1 MPRIEPIETPRLRL
15 SELSEAD
22 APFLLALMNDPGYLQ
37 HIGDRSVR
45 SEADALR
52 YLLDGPVSSY
62 RRHGHGLLR
71 LALKG
76 SDTPIGLCGL
86 LKRDTLN
93 DVDLGYALLP
103 RYRGM
108 GYVHEA
114 AQAVLQHA
122 QQALGIRRVLAV
134 VAPGNASSEGV
145 LRRLGFQFEQ
155 QISLH
160 SSVTLLSL
168 FARDETA

>member
-1 MPRIEPIETPRLRL
+1 MLQIEPIETPRLRL

-22 APFLLALMNDPGYLQ
+22 ASFLLALMNDPGYLQ
-37 HIGDRSVR
+37 HIGDRGVR
-45 SEADALR
+45 NEADALR
-52 YLLDGPVSSY
+52 YLLDGPVCSY

-71 LALKG
+71 MALKDSG
-76 SDTPIGLCGL
+76 VPVGLCGL
-86 LKRDTLN
+86 LKRDALN

-122 QQALGIRRVLAV
+122 HRSLGILRVLAV
-134 VAPGNASSEGV
+134 VAPGNVGSEGV
-145 LRRLGFQFEQ
+145 LLRLGFQFER
-155 QISLH
+155 QIILH
-160 SSVTLLSL
+160 PSDALLRL
-168 FARDETA
+168 FARDATA